1 MGLIKEP
8 LDIDFVVD
16 PSPLTKA
23 EEKAIS
29 DFIRA
34 DKEKR
39 KQKEVGKRQL
49 QNLNPNNL
57 LDKRARTANSVF
69 IKLWL
74 DVKHSTINRYFASVV
89 N

>member
-8 LDIDFVVD
+8 VEVDFVVD
-16 PSPLTKA
+16 PRPLTKA

-39 KQKEVGKRQL
+39 KQKELRNKMVTKRKSKQ
-49 QNLNPNNL
+49 P
-57 LDKRARTANSVF
+57 A
-69 IKLWL
+69 
-74 DVKHSTINRYFASVV
+74 
-89 N
+89 

>member
-8 LDIDFVVD
+8 LDIDFEVD
-16 PSPLTKA
+16 PRPLTKE

-39 KQKEVGKRQL
+39 KQKELRKRERV
-49 QNLNPNNL
+49 
-57 LDKRARTANSVF
+57 KRKS
-69 IKLWL
+69 KQPG
-74 DVKHSTINRYFASVV
+74 
-89 N
+89 

>member
-8 LDIDFVVD
+8 LDVDFVVD
-16 PSPLTKA
+16 PRPLTKA

-39 KQKEVGKRQL
+39 KLKERRKRIIITKQKQL
-49 QNLNPNNL
+49 
-57 LDKRARTANSVF
+57 A
-69 IKLWL
+69 
-74 DVKHSTINRYFASVV
+74 
-89 N
+89 